1 MDIKKSW
8 LCDGE
13 MRGEFGG
20 ADTLDLRNFYDFFI
34 DLLSQFEKSPL
45 GKPVYEIIQTD
56 WHLFADMDIART
68 VIQEIFT
75 LRTFGYGFDEKV
87 DYSSDIKYKVGC
99 WERLKESVQRKR
111 RFFVEREEFE
121 LYTKPYFTA
130 EAELK
135 RGDKLYRARILP
147 NNVVKYKRK
156 EMSCPRP
163 ELATAGRA
171 NPAGI
176 SYLYL
181 CEDERTTYYEV
192 RATYLDRLSV
202 GTFRIERD
210 LKIVDFS
217 TKVSLYYAYSDG
229 GGVTSTIVAKLV
241 LDEISHDMSR
251 PMRRF
256 DSEQEYIPTQ
266 MICEYCKLIVE
277 ADGVSFKSSVYGSG
291 RNYVLFDK
299 DNAKCTKVVNREIK
313 SVEIGI

>member
-13 MRGEFGG
+13 MRGEFGV
-20 ADTLDLRNFYDFFI
+20 ADTLDLRYFYDFFM
-34 DLLSQFEKSPL
+34 DLLTQFEKSPS

-56 WHLFADMDIART
+56 WHLFVDIDIAKL
-68 VIQEIFT
+68 VIQSILT
-75 LRTFGYGFDEKV
+75 PGLLSYGFDDTV
-87 DYSSDIKYKVGC
+87 DYSADIKYKVGS
-99 WERLKESVQRKR
+99 WSRLKEDVRCQRR
-111 RFFVEREEFE
+111 YLADYDEFSQYAY
-121 LYTKPYFTA
+121 LRA
-130 EAELK
+130 EGELK
-135 RGDKLYRARILP
+135 KGDRLYRARILP
-147 NNVVKYKRK
+147 NDVVKYKRN
-156 EMSCPRP
+156 EMGCPPP

-192 RATYLDRLSV
+192 RATYLDRLSI

-210 LKIVDFS
+210 LQIVDFS
-217 TKVSLYYAYSDG
+217 TKVSLYYAYSNA
-229 GGVTSTIVAKLV
+229 GGVTNTIVAKLI
-241 LDEISHDMSR
+241 LDEISRDMSR

-266 MICEYCKLIVE
+266 MICEYCKLIVS
-277 ADGVSFKSSVYGSG
+277 ADGVSFKSSVYGPG

-313 SVEIGI
+313 SVVIGI